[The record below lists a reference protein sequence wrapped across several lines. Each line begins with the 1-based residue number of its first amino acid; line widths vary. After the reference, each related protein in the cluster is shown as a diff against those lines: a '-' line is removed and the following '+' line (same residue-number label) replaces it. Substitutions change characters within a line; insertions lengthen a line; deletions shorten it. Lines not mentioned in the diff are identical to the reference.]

1 VSDDHGRGAPS
12 FGDLFD
18 DPEAPAAPEGPRP
31 TAADAPVAAPPA
43 GSPVAA
49 APREDLADDHDLEHG
64 SDEAAHQVAGFE
76 HVDDDAEPPADDLV
90 EGHDLEHG
98 SDEAAHQVAGFEH
111 ADDTTDGSS
120 TDDDHAAPVA
130 AAAAAAGAVSV
141 AAASWDGTPDAISSA
156 PAGRVDTGRLY
167 RSAGAEGPATL
178 DAIPALDPERL
189 AAIEASRP
197 VPPPAAAAAP
207 AKGGSVGLTYSG
219 VMVVVIAATV
229 LVAFLEA
236 VVRKEIGWLTGVAL
250 LVSTV
255 YAAVF
260 VRRADIWAAVVAPPL
275 AFLVATLTAGQLTLG
290 ATGSLL
296 EREGFMVF
304 KSLAVNA
311 PWILASTVVA
321 LVIVLVRRRR
331 GGSPSASP
339 GSSTGGAADPAGPA
353 AA

>member
-1 VSDDHGRGAPS
+1 MSDDHAAGAPS

-18 DPEAPAAPEGPRP
+18 DPDAPEAPGATAAAPRAPAAPDRP
-31 TAADAPVAAPPA
+31 AKDRVA
-43 GSPVAA
+43 G
-49 APREDLADDHDLEHG
+49 HDLEHE

-76 HVDDDAEPPADDLV
+76 HDDTADAVDDEPAP
-90 EGHDLEHG
+90 
-98 SDEAAHQVAGFEH
+98 
-111 ADDTTDGSS
+111 
-120 TDDDHAAPVA
+120 DDDVSPGRA
-130 AAAAAAGAVSV
+130 AAVGAAAAGAVSV
-141 AAASWDGTPDAISSA
+141 AAAPWDGTPDPAISSA

-178 DAIPALDPERL
+178 DAIPALDPVRL
-189 AAIEASRP
+189 AEIEASRP
-197 VPPPAAAAAP
+197 VPAP
-207 AKGGSVGLTYSG
+207 APAVGPATRGSSVGLTYSG

-275 AFLVATLTAGQLTLG
+275 AFLAATLTAGQLTLG

-304 KSLAVNA
+304 KTLAVNA

-331 GGSPSASP
+331 ADT
-339 GSSTGGAADPAGPA
+339 TGRPAPDA
-353 AA
+353 

>member
-1 VSDDHGRGAPS
+1 MSDDHAAGAPS

-18 DPEAPAAPEGPRP
+18 DPDAPEAPGATAAAPRAPAAPDRP
-31 TAADAPVAAPPA
+31 AKDRVA
-43 GSPVAA
+43 G
-49 APREDLADDHDLEHG
+49 HDLEHESDEAAHQVAG
-64 SDEAAHQVAGFE
+64 FEAATQDSDDADSAADDDLVAGHDLEHESDEAAHQVAGFE
-76 HVDDDAEPPADDLV
+76 HDDTADAVDDEPAP
-90 EGHDLEHG
+90 
-98 SDEAAHQVAGFEH
+98 
-111 ADDTTDGSS
+111 
-120 TDDDHAAPVA
+120 DDDVSPGRA
-130 AAAAAAGAVSV
+130 AAVGAAAAGAVSV
-141 AAASWDGTPDAISSA
+141 AAAPWDGTPDPAISSA

-178 DAIPALDPERL
+178 DAIPALDPVRL
-189 AAIEASRP
+189 AEIEASRP
-197 VPPPAAAAAP
+197 VPAP
-207 AKGGSVGLTYSG
+207 APAVGPATRGSSVGLTYSG

-275 AFLVATLTAGQLTLG
+275 AFLAATLTAGQLTLG

-304 KSLAVNA
+304 KTLAVNA

-331 GGSPSASP
+331 ADT
-339 GSSTGGAADPAGPA
+339 TGRPAPDA
-353 AA
+353 

>member
-1 VSDDHGRGAPS
+1 MSDDHGRGAPS

-18 DPEAPAAPEGPRP
+18 DPEAPEAP
-31 TAADAPVAAPPA
+31 DAPSAPA
-43 GSPVAA
+43 PVTPAA
-49 APREDLADDHDLEHG
+49 APQAAAEPAQDLVTGHDLDHE
-64 SDEAAHQVAGFE
+64 SDEASHLVAGFE
-76 HVDDDAEPPADDLV
+76 HDEPAAADDDLV

-111 ADDTTDGSS
+111 DDEDDADDAGD
-120 TDDDHAAPVA
+120 AAPA
-130 AAAAAAGAVSV
+130 AAAAAAAAVSV
-141 AAASWDGTPDAISSA
+141 AAAPWDGTPDAVSSA
-156 PAGRVDTGRLY
+156 PAARVDTGRLY

-189 AAIEASRP
+189 AAIEAARP
-197 VPPPAAAAAP
+197 VPPPAASTAPGAATT
-207 AKGGSVGLTYSG
+207 KGSTVGLTYSG

-236 VVRKEIGWLTGVAL
+236 VVRKEIGWLTGLAL

-290 ATGSLL
+290 ATGKWL
-296 EREGFMVF
+296 EREGFMIF

-311 PWILASTVVA
+311 PWILASVVVA
-321 LVIVLVRRRR
+321 LVIVLVRRHRIDAQQ
-331 GGSPSASP
+331 GTASTAP
-339 GSSTGGAADPAGPA
+339 ADPAA
-353 AA
+353 

>member
-1 VSDDHGRGAPS
+1 MSDDHGRGAPS

-18 DPEAPAAPEGPRP
+18 DPEAPEAPSAPSAPAP
-31 TAADAPVAAPPA
+31 TAPA
-43 GSPVAA
+43 TSASAVAA
-49 APREDLADDHDLEHG
+49 AEPAEDL
-64 SDEAAHQVAGFE
+64 VT
-76 HVDDDAEPPADDLV
+76 
-90 EGHDLEHG
+90 GHDLEHG

-111 ADDTTDGSS
+111 ADDDAEAPADDLVEGHDLEHESDEAAHQVVGFEHADDTTDGSS
-120 TDDDHAAPVA
+120 IDDAAPLG
-130 AAAAAAGAVSV
+130 AAAAAGAVSV

-189 AAIEASRP
+189 AAIEAARP
-197 VPPPAAAAAP
+197 APPPAAAAAP

-331 GGSPSASP
+331 GGSPS
-339 GSSTGGAADPAGPA
+339 GAADPAGPA